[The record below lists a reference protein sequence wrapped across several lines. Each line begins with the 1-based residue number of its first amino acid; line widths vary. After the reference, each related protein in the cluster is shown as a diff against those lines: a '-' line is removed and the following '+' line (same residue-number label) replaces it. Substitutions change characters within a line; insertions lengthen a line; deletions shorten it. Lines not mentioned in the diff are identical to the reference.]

1 LEPIATRAVFFRSR
15 IITPPL
21 YHAREQRI
29 EPHFEG
35 QSLARRT
42 QRTPAVFIDGANLY
56 AASRTLGFDVD
67 YKNLLSH
74 FRKQGYLVRA
84 YYYTALLETD
94 EYSPLRP
101 LVDWL
106 GYNGYAVVT
115 KPAKEFT
122 DATGRRRVK
131 GSVDIE
137 MAVDALDLAPHLDHV
152 VLFSGDGD
160 LRRLVESL
168 QRRGLRVSVVSTIRT
183 QPAMIADELR
193 RQADIFVD
201 LADLAEHITRRQVEP
216 RPRMAGGNGPRSAPP
231 PPAPRATPAEP
242 FRENLELPE

>member
-1 LEPIATRAVFFRSR
+1 MTEDHALNHISKAKTLPDERSER
-15 IITPPL
+15 L
-21 YHAREQRI
+21 
-29 EPHFEG
+29 
-35 QSLARRT
+35 
-42 QRTPAVFIDGANLY
+42 AVFIDGANLY

-67 YKNLLSH
+67 YKNLLAH
-74 FRKQGYLVRA
+74 FRRQGYLIRA

-106 GYNGYAVVT
+106 GYNGYSVVT

-137 MAVDALDLAPHLDHV
+137 MAVDAIDLAPHLDHV

-168 QRRGLRVSVVSTIRT
+168 QRRGLRVTVVSTIRT

-193 RQADIFVD
+193 RQADIFLD
-201 LADLAEHITRRQVEP
+201 LADLAEHITRRQIEP
-216 RPRMAGGNGPRSAPP
+216 RQRLSTSSAPRNGSAAMAATAAPP
-231 PPAPRATPAEP
+231 PPRATPAEP
-242 FRENLELPE
+242 FRDIDLPE

>member
-1 LEPIATRAVFFRSR
+1 MRHISRAT
-15 IITPPL
+15 TLQPD
-21 YHAREQRI
+21 RI
-29 EPHFEG
+29 ER
-35 QSLARRT
+35 LAI
-42 QRTPAVFIDGANLY
+42 FIDGANLY

-67 YKNLLSH
+67 YKNLLAY
-74 FRKQGYLVRA
+74 FRRQAYLVRA
-84 YYYTALLETD
+84 YYYTALLETE

-106 GYNGYAVVT
+106 GYNGYSVVT

-137 MAVDALDLAPHLDHV
+137 MAVDVLDLAPYLDHV

-160 LRRLVESL
+160 LRRLLESV
-168 QRRGLRVSVVSTIRT
+168 QRRGVRVTVVSTIRT

-193 RQADIFVD
+193 RQADAFVD

-216 RPRMAGGNGPRSAPP
+216 RPRMAASAGSRT
-231 PPAPRATPAEP
+231 APLRATPAEP
-242 FRENLELPE
+242 FRESPDLPE

>member
-1 LEPIATRAVFFRSR
+1 MNGNLALTRISKAAPLSDDRSER
-15 IITPPL
+15 L
-21 YHAREQRI
+21 
-29 EPHFEG
+29 
-35 QSLARRT
+35 
-42 QRTPAVFIDGANLY
+42 AVFIDGANLY

-67 YKNLLSH
+67 YKNLLAY

-201 LADLAEHITRRQVEP
+201 LAELAEHITRRQVEP
-216 RPRMAGGNGPRSAPP
+216 RPRMGGGNGPRAAHSPP
-231 PPAPRATPAEP
+231 PPPPPRATPAEP

>member
-1 LEPIATRAVFFRSR
+1 MTGNRALNRISKASPLPDERSER
-15 IITPPL
+15 L
-21 YHAREQRI
+21 
-29 EPHFEG
+29 
-35 QSLARRT
+35 
-42 QRTPAVFIDGANLY
+42 AVFIDGANLY

-67 YKNLLSH
+67 YKNLLAH
-74 FRKQGYLVRA
+74 FRRQGYLIRA

-168 QRRGLRVSVVSTIRT
+168 QRRGLRVTVVSTIRT

-201 LADLAEHITRRQVEP
+201 LADLAEHITRRQIEP
-216 RPRMAGGNGPRSAPP
+216 RPRLAASNPSRGASAAAAAAP
-231 PPAPRATPAEP
+231 PRATPAEP
-242 FRENLELPE
+242 FRDVDLPE

>member
-1 LEPIATRAVFFRSR
+1 MFGGRALNLISKANALPDDR
-15 IITPPL
+15 
-21 YHAREQRI
+21 RE
-29 EPHFEG
+29 G
-35 QSLARRT
+35 L
-42 QRTPAVFIDGANLY
+42 AVFIDGANLY
-56 AASRTLGFDVD
+56 PASRNLGFDVD
-67 YKNLLSH
+67 YKNLLAH
-74 FRKQGYLVRA
+74 FRRQGDLVRA

-160 LRRLVESL
+160 LRRLVESV
-168 QRRGLRVSVVSTIRT
+168 QRRGLRVTVVSTIRT

-193 RQADIFVD
+193 RQADAFVD

-216 RPRMAGGNGPRSAPP
+216 RPRMAAGNAPRASAPP
-231 PPAPRATPAEP
+231 PPRATPAEP

>member
-1 LEPIATRAVFFRSR
+1 MNGNRAVNRISKASPLPDDRSER
-15 IITPPL
+15 L
-21 YHAREQRI
+21 
-29 EPHFEG
+29 G
-35 QSLARRT
+35 
-42 QRTPAVFIDGANLY
+42 VFIDGANLY

-67 YKNLLSH
+67 YKNLLAH

-137 MAVDALDLAPHLDHV
+137 MAVDVLDLSAHLDHV

-160 LRRLVESL
+160 LRRLVEAV
-168 QRRGLRVSVVSTIRT
+168 QRRGLRVTVVSTIRT

-193 RQADIFVD
+193 RQADNFVD
-201 LADLAEHITRRQVEP
+201 LAELAEYITRRQVEP
-216 RPRMAGGNGPRSAPP
+216 RPRMAVNGPRSAPP
-231 PPAPRATPAEP
+231 PSPPPPPRATPAEP

>member
-1 LEPIATRAVFFRSR
+1 MNRISR
-15 IITPPL
+15 VNPL
-21 YHAREQRI
+21 
-29 EPHFEG
+29 
-35 QSLARRT
+35 SDDRT
-42 QRTPAVFIDGANLY
+42 ERLAVFIDGANLY

-67 YKNLLSH
+67 YKNLLAH

-168 QRRGLRVSVVSTIRT
+168 QRRGLRVTVVSTIRT

-193 RQADIFVD
+193 RQADIFLD
-201 LADLAEHITRRQVEP
+201 LAELAEHITRRQVEP
-216 RPRMAGGNGPRSAPP
+216 RPRMAAGNGGPRTAVP
-231 PPAPRATPAEP
+231 PPAPHATPAEP